1 MTLYLAEVWYGCF
14 RLGKLW
20 TTKRQHSW

>member
-20 TTKRQHSW
+20 TTKRQHS

>member
-20 TTKRQHSW
+20 TTKKQHSW